1 MINLTFF
8 GHCWQMS
15 RLPRSVVE
23 DEDDILNDSAKC
35 SSSDELEESETRT
48 DQTKTTKTSTWIEAF
63 RSHLFVLDADKQY
76 QHQDR
81 PTYQWFC
88 KKLDNEQIRALIGK
102 EKEEESENLQNS
114 IEKALKKKFG
124 DKSDQITDL
133 LEAAK
138 KLVLGEYERSDTST
152 YTEDELEEAAEI
164 FYGTV
169 HRWYITKDDGG
180 KDELQRLF
188 CRRTWG
194 VCPRYYCYDCAVW
207 PVGGKELGEDHV
219 KVKCPICQR
228 IYISP
233 DPNSLFIDGAFFPT
247 EEELK
252 KLPSKSAE
260 GATVDNKKEAELPS
274 KSAEGAT
281 VDNKKEA
288 EYRVH
293 GLRLIEGG
301 RYPQLFSFPARHRN
315 ERYKK

>member
-1 MINLTFF
+1 
-8 GHCWQMS
+8 MS

-48 DQTKTTKTSTWIEAF
+48 DQKKTTSTWIEEF
-63 RSHLFVLDADKQY
+63 RSHAFVLDADKQY

-88 KKLDNEQIRALIGK
+88 KSLNNAKIEEVAREPSVIKQIK
-102 EKEEESENLQNS
+102 
-114 IEKALKKKFG
+114 KALKEKFN
-124 DKSDQITDL
+124 DNSDDQTNDR

-138 KLVLGEYERSDTST
+138 KLVLGGYERSDTST

-164 FYGTV
+164 FYGMI
-169 HRWYITKDDGG
+169 HRNYMRAQIRRSAQEDGTT
-180 KDELQRLF
+180 ELERLF

-194 VCPRYYCYDCAVW
+194 VCPRYYCYDSAVW
-207 PVGGKELGEDHV
+207 PVGGKALGEDHV
-219 KVKCPICQR
+219 KVKCPICNR

-233 DPNSLFIDGAFFPT
+233 DPNSLFIDGAFFPA
-247 EEELK
+247 EAELDE
-252 KLPSKSAE
+252 LRPSKS
-260 GATVDNKKEAELPS
+260 GQTATVHNEKEAELPS
-274 KSAEGAT
+274 KSGQTAT

-315 ERYKK
+315 ETVKK

>member
-1 MINLTFF
+1 
-8 GHCWQMS
+8 MS

-88 KKLDNEQIRALIGK
+88 KKLDNEQIRTLLEGKNHDALQT
-102 EKEEESENLQNS
+102 L

-164 FYGTV
+164 FYGMV
-169 HRWYITKDDGG
+169 HRWYITQDDGG

-228 IYISP
+228 VYISP

-247 EEELK
+247 EDHLKELQ
-252 KLPSKSAE
+252 SKSAE
-260 GATVDNKKEAELPS
+260 GATVHN

-301 RYPQLFSFPARHRN
+301 QYPQLFSFPARHRN
-315 ERYKK
+315 ETYKK